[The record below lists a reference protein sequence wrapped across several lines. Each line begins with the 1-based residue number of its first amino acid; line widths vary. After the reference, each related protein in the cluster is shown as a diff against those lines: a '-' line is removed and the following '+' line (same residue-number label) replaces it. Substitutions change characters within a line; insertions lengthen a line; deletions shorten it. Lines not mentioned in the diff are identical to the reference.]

1 MLQKYKQRA
10 VKIIFAGYIFVV
22 MIITQFP
29 IKLPFKIDITK
40 VQYNLVPFYFLI
52 KRIEALREASRAE
65 YNIKEY
71 LLPTFEIIFKTF
83 GYNIILFLPFGFLL
97 PIIRKDC
104 PLKKV
109 TYYSFSFSLCI
120 EVLQLISMIMTNNS
134 GRCFDIDDIIAN
146 TIGGIVGFYF
156 CIISK
161 RLLMLIFK
169 GVDL

>member
-52 KRIEALREASRAE
+52 KRIEALREASRA
-65 YNIKEY
+65 
-71 LLPTFEIIFKTF
+71 

-109 TYYSFSFSLCI
+109 TYYCFSFSLCI
-120 EVLQLISMIMTNNS
+120 EVLQLISMIVTNNS